1 MKQKGKTKNKSRE
14 DWKSDGEFSRK
25 ENINA
30 CMHVYIER
38 EREKKQVRR
47 EKSYKLFN
55 KELNKNNCEGNPKP
69 LIDYIHPKVQK

>member
-1 MKQKGKTKNKSRE
+1 MH
-14 DWKSDGEFSRK
+14 
-25 ENINA
+25 A
-30 CMHVYIER
+30 CIQR

-55 KELNKNNCEGNPKP
+55 KELNKSNCEGNPKP

>member
-1 MKQKGKTKNKSRE
+1 M
-14 DWKSDGEFSRK
+14 
-25 ENINA
+25 ENLVLKMHA
-30 CMHVYIER
+30 CIQRER

-55 KELNKNNCEGNPKP
+55 KELNKSNCEGNPKP

>member
-1 MKQKGKTKNKSRE
+1 M
-14 DWKSDGEFSRK
+14 
-25 ENINA
+25 
-30 CMHVYIER
+30 YIERER

-55 KELNKNNCEGNPKP
+55 KELYKSNCAGNPKP